1 MVALCAVAALLLS
14 GPCRA
19 QTASPGGGAP
29 TSAQPESP
37 KPPAAITGLTDT
49 APVADP
55 NKKHGPGLTLGLSDD
70 LVVLLDGDAP
80 LVPSD
85 WVLYLDGKALPDLA
99 ATAYDSGHGLVYRL
113 QRTADDRA
121 VWTSILG
128 APTDTTRPVKVS
140 VARMVDGNESPHLL
154 PPASNASVVFRMNI
168 LWTWWVWFAAVLAL
182 GTLFAMG
189 VAIVKTPVLRDDVL
203 PQLPW
208 ELREFS
214 LGRCQMAFWFAL
226 VLVSFLFLWALLWDY
241 NTLTTQALTLM
252 GISAATGLGALAANT
267 TNDDDL
273 EHAKKALADA
283 KVNSPED
290 FEVVLND
297 LAELKAKKKKAL
309 VQENKPNDPDL
320 DEIASLEARIAP
332 ARKYI
337 SLTYQRGDKARY
349 RYIFNDLINDDNGPA
364 LHRLQLVG
372 WTVAVGVVFVVAVY
386 RDLSMPE
393 FSATLLA
400 LMGVSGASYVGFKF
414 PEKT

>member
-55 NKKHGPGLTLGLSDD
+55 KDKKHGPGLTLGLSDD

-99 ATAYDSGHGLVYRL
+99 AMAYDSGHGLVYRL

-140 VARMVDGNESPHLL
+140 VARKVDGNESPHLL

-208 ELREFS
+208 ELRQFS
-214 LGRCQMAFWFAL
+214 LGRCQRGRD
-226 VLVSFLFLWALLWDY
+226 SRS
-241 NTLTTQALTLM
+241 Q
-252 GISAATGLGALAANT
+252 
-267 TNDDDL
+267 
-273 EHAKKALADA
+273 H
-283 KVNSPED
+283 
-290 FEVVLND
+290 
-297 LAELKAKKKKAL
+297 
-309 VQENKPNDPDL
+309 
-320 DEIASLEARIAP
+320 P
-332 ARKYI
+332 A
-337 SLTYQRGDKARY
+337 ARY
-349 RYIFNDLINDDNGPA
+349 HTSDLLQSRAPQVLWRILAIEQSPKMAPVVSVVRGNAIIRDRLIFGSSRA
-364 LHRLQLVG
+364 QG
-372 WTVAVGVVFVVAVY
+372 
-386 RDLSMPE
+386 
-393 FSATLLA
+393 
-400 LMGVSGASYVGFKF
+400 
-414 PEKT
+414 